1 MDVSIIIVNYNTKRL
16 TDNCIKSIEEKT
28 KDVDYE
34 IILVDNCSTDGSKE
48 MFASDARI
56 RYIYNNENL
65 GFGRANNLG
74 AQYARGKYVFLLNS
88 DTILCN
94 DAVSMLYHAMETL
107 PLDVGCLGTMLL
119 DSDGNLGLSYG
130 RFPCLKSSLRH
141 LAFNAFHVNPK
152 REKYFNYLKTSFKNG
167 IIDVDYITGADVF
180 IRRDVVEKCGLF
192 NPVFFMYYEETEMQ
206 KRYASN
212 GFRRCILDGPRIIH
226 LEGACTKMKKHIPL
240 ARISMPI
247 DSCLKYFKL
256 WMPWYKTL
264 LLRLMLGLIQGPH
277 YLLNPKFSFVD
288 KCKLFKILYL

>member
-130 RFPCLKSSLRH
+130 RFPC
-141 LAFNAFHVNPK
+141 
-152 REKYFNYLKTSFKNG
+152 
-167 IIDVDYITGADVF
+167 
-180 IRRDVVEKCGLF
+180 
-192 NPVFFMYYEETEMQ
+192 
-206 KRYASN
+206 
-212 GFRRCILDGPRIIH
+212 
-226 LEGACTKMKKHIPL
+226 
-240 ARISMPI
+240 
-247 DSCLKYFKL
+247 
-256 WMPWYKTL
+256 
-264 LLRLMLGLIQGPH
+264 
-277 YLLNPKFSFVD
+277 
-288 KCKLFKILYL
+288 